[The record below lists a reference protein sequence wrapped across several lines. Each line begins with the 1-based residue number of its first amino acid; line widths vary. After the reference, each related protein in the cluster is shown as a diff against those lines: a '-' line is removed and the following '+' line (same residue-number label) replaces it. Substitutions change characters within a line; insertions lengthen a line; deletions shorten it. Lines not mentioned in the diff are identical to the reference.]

1 MAEITKLSVNQ
12 ALNKLRGTDVSQSRA
27 AREDEALHEEM
38 ERLRTMKRRLQ
49 SNKPVALTDDDPQE
63 ANAGRIPKRITV
75 AILLAVGLAISILAW
90 GVLS

>member
-49 SNKPVALTDDDPQE
+49 SNKPVALTDDDSQK
-63 ANAGRIPKRITV
+63 ANAGRVPKRITV

>member
-27 AREDEALHEEM
+27 AREDEALYEEM
-38 ERLRTMKRRLQ
+38 ERLRAMKRRLQ
-49 SNKPVALTDDDPQE
+49 PNKPATLTSDDPQE
-63 ANAGRIPKRITV
+63 ANTARIPKRIMV
-75 AILLAVGLAISILAW
+75 GISLAVVLGISILAW